1 MNLPRKLVLERH
13 MRFALVNG
21 RSPREDCF
29 CVMCEELI
37 GASYLREVGTKLV
50 YCDQNCY
57 ADHCQSAALALA
69 NDARAS

>member
-1 MNLPRKLVLERH
+1 MNLRGKLALGRH

-21 RSPREDCF
+21 RSPRADSF
-29 CVMCEELI
+29 CVTCEELI

-57 ADHCQSAALALA
+57 ADHCKSAVLALA
-69 NDARAS
+69 SDAKAS

>member
-1 MNLPRKLVLERH
+1 MNLRGKLASGRH

-21 RSPREDCF
+21 RSPRADSF
-29 CVMCEELI
+29 CATCEQLI

-57 ADHCQSAALALA
+57 ADHCKSAVPALAS
-69 NDARAS
+69 DAKAS

>member
-1 MNLPRKLVLERH
+1 MNRPGKLVLGRH

-21 RSPREDCF
+21 RSPRADSF

-57 ADHCQSAALALA
+57 ADHCKSAVPALAS
-69 NDARAS
+69 DARAS